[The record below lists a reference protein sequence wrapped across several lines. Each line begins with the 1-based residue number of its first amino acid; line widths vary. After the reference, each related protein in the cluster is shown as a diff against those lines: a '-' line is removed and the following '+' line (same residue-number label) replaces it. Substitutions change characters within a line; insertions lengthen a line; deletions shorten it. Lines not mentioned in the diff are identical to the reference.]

1 MVPSKRLLDLLQEEF
16 GVDWLNNVERELRD
30 LPPLTPN
37 QRVAIFVVRKTCDA
51 LSGGLELSPTV
62 VSHDLMK
69 GHVCKPLEKVIS
81 QLAVFR
87 DVESEDLAN
96 LIAASE
102 TARLGLS

>member
-16 GVDWLNNVERELRD
+16 GVDWLNTVERELRD

-51 LSGGLELSPTV
+51 LSSGLSPTIV
-62 VSHDLMK
+62 NHDLMK
-69 GHVCKPLEKVIS
+69 GHVRKPLEKVIS
-81 QLAVFR
+81 QLAVFQ